1 MATLAAASIATQIAV
16 GSAVAATVTGA
27 ASYFEQK
34 KAGREAE
41 REQEKARETSE
52 ASAQV
57 ENARRRRRAIAQQR
71 IAAAQNRANMS
82 EATQSSSALTG
93 VNSALG
99 TQTGANIGAQ
109 RAQVTSQRQ
118 IGRFNQN
125 AADALRTGQERAGLF
140 NLASQGFT
148 RGAQA
153 YRFGST
159 NNATTTQPTM
169 PSLDSTPYSAN
180 FGFGQ

>member
-1 MATLAAASIATQIAV
+1 MATIAAAGLATQIAV
-16 GSAVAATVTGA
+16 GSAVAATITGA
-27 ASYFEQK
+27 AGYFEQK

-41 REQEKARETSE
+41 REQKKARRTSE

-71 IAAAQNRANMS
+71 MAAAQNRANMS
-82 EATQSSSALTG
+82 GAIQSSSALTG

-109 RAQVTSQRQ
+109 QAQVASQQQ

-125 AADALRTGQERAGLF
+125 AANALRTGQERAGLF

-148 RGAQA
+148 MGAQA
-153 YRFGST
+153 YGFGST
-159 NNATTTQPTM
+159 NNTTTTQPNT
-169 PSLDSTPYSAN
+169 PSFDSTPYSAN